1 MTEINRSALMPY
13 SAADMYAIVNDVAA
27 YPQYLPWCGGTRIH
41 EQTETMMEASI
52 QMKKAGL
59 NHWFR
64 TRNRMEPGRQI
75 EVSLVKGPFKQLQGN
90 WTFTPLDD
98 EACRISLALQFE
110 VSSGIVG
117 MVLAPAFSQIAN
129 TMVDSFCQRA
139 RKLYG

>member
-1 MTEINRSALMPY
+1 MSY

-27 YPQYLPWCGGTRIH
+27 YPRYLPWCGGVKIH
-41 EQTETMMEASI
+41 EKTDDMQEASL

-64 TRNRMEPGRQI
+64 TRNHMIPGEKI
-75 EVSLVKGPFKQLQGN
+75 EVNLVKGPFKQLQGT
-90 WTFTPLDD
+90 WLFVPLD
-98 EACRISLALQFE
+98 EHACRISLTLQFE

-117 MVLAPAFSQIAN
+117 MVLAPAFNQIAN

-139 RKLYG
+139 RQIYG

>member
-1 MTEINRSALMPY
+1 MTTINRHALMSY

-27 YPQYLPWCGGTRIH
+27 YPQYLPWCGGVRIH
-41 EQTETMMEASI
+41 EQSEVLLEASI

-64 TRNRMEPGRQI
+64 TRNRMKPGREI
-75 EVSLVKGPFKQLQGN
+75 VLNLVEGPFKQLQGT
-90 WTFTPLDD
+90 WLFTPLDD
-98 EACRISLALQFE
+98 QACRISLSLQFE
-110 VSSGIVG
+110 VASGLVG

-139 RKLYG
+139 RAVYG

>member
-1 MTEINRSALMPY
+1 MTEIKRQALVSY
-13 SAADMYAIVNDVAA
+13 AASDMYAIVNDVAA
-27 YPQYLPWCGGTRIH
+27 YPDYLPWCGAIRIH
-41 EQTETMMEASI
+41 EESEDLLEASI

-64 TRNRMEPGRQI
+64 TRNRMVPGREI
-75 EVSLVKGPFKQLQGN
+75 EVNLVKGPFKQLQGT
-90 WTFTPLDD
+90 WLFTPLDD
-98 EACRISLALQFE
+98 HASRISLSLQFE

-139 RKLYG
+139 RNTYG